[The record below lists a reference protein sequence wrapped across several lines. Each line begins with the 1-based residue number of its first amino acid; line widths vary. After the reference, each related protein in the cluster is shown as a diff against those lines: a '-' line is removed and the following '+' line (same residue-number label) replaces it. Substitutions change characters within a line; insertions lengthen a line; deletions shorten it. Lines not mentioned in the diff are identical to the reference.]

1 MITSRPVPSFLGPLF
16 LLLLNGC
23 ATDRFQVEPSFGEAV
38 QGTLTQQIIYPQG
51 VPVAGWQGLDG
62 ASAKAVMDRY
72 VAASVSPPAQ
82 TSSFSVGLGSAGS
95 SPMTVPAALGTTP

>member
-1 MITSRPVPSFLGPLF
+1 MTTSRPVSLLLGLLS
-16 LLLLNGC
+16 LLLLAGC

-38 QGTLTQQIIYPQG
+38 QGTLAQQIIYPQG
-51 VPVAGWQGLDG
+51 TPAAGWQGLDG

-82 TSSFSVGLGSAGS
+82 TSSFSVGLGAAGS

>member
-1 MITSRPVPSFLGPLF
+1 MTSSRALQAPLALLCV
-16 LLLLNGC
+16 LLLTAC
-23 ATDRFQVEPSFGEAV
+23 AADRFQVESSFGEAV
-38 QGTLTQQIIYPQG
+38 QGTLAQQIIHPQG
-51 VPVAGWQGLDG
+51 VPVTGPQGLDG

-72 VAASVSPPAQ
+72 VATSVSPPPP